1 MRAHGPAS
9 RSALRLSQLPFLL
22 WDHPFKTSANF
33 SQFLTPT
40 PLPSAV
46 FYYYPSANLANF
58 WPLPPLK
65 NADVFNGWSLY
76 WLRGYDRSD
85 LNVGITIFI
94 SFSLANKTKEGR
106 NISNYLDN
114 RVTCQQI
121 VNFLHFDAFT
131 VWPEP
136 IWIKVK
142 KSWLLLPQHQSTYPR
157 GPISASIE
165 NPLFRPKFTL

>member
-1 MRAHGPAS
+1 M
-9 RSALRLSQLPFLL
+9 
-22 WDHPFKTSANF
+22 
-33 SQFLTPT
+33 
-40 PLPSAV
+40 
-46 FYYYPSANLANF
+46 
-58 WPLPPLK
+58 
-65 NADVFNGWSLY
+65 Y

-142 KSWLLLPQHQSTYPR
+142 KSWLLLPQHQSTEYIPKRPR
-157 GPISASIE
+157 ICINWNHPFQTQIHSVKVPLNVNIAKQDLPHKNSFLKILWSEVWCRFWASWVC
-165 NPLFRPKFTL
+165 TLMLW